1 MLNKRRFAFDVP
13 VDGVNNNYLSM
24 SELMDQYEHHKK
36 LSEWEKAKAI
46 LEYAVECSYLPAEI
60 ELANMYKTTPELNI
74 PHAERYRKAEH
85 IYRRVLNIL
94 DLSDD
99 MTAKIALELADL
111 YGNYMKRPIGG
122 LAMLLRAKRL
132 GRAVPERTLETC
144 RRQIAQMDIN
154 NFGKNAREAFDLA
167 SELLL
172 LSEADRFV
180 ELLLRECVETDNTSL
195 RGIAALSLA
204 DFYNDRKAECAT
216 YRKEAARYYR
226 IAGESGYPE
235 YLRIR
240 TQ

>member
-1 MLNKRRFAFDVP
+1 MTKEKCAIDVL
-13 VDGVNNNYLSM
+13 VGGACGHHWSM
-24 SELMDQYEHHKK
+24 PELMDQYIRHKK
-36 LSEWEKAKAI
+36 LSEWQKAKEI

-60 ELANMYKTTPELNI
+60 ELANLYKTTPELNI

-85 IYRRVLNIL
+85 IYHRVLNVL

-111 YGNYMKRPIGG
+111 YGNYMKQPIGG

-154 NFGKNAREAFDLA
+154 DFGKDTRSAFDLA

-172 LSEADRFV
+172 LGTADRFV
-180 ELLLRECVETDNTSL
+180 ELLLRECVESHKPSL
-195 RGIAALSLA
+195 RGHAALSLA
-204 DFYNDRKAECAT
+204 DFYNERQTECGA
-216 YRKEAARYYR
+216 YRKEAERYYR
-226 IAGESGYPE
+226 IACENGFPE
-235 YLRIR
+235 YLRAK
-240 TQ
+240 

>member
-1 MLNKRRFAFDVP
+1 MLNKRRFAFNVP

-36 LSEWEKAKAI
+36 LSEWGKAKAI

-60 ELANMYKTTPELNI
+60 ELANLYKTTPELNI

-85 IYRRVLNIL
+85 IYHRVLNVL

-111 YGNYMKRPIGG
+111 YGNYMKQPIGG
-122 LAMLLRAKRL
+122 LAMLLRTKRL

-154 NFGKNAREAFDLA
+154 DFGKDTRSAFDLA

-172 LSEADRFV
+172 LGTADRFV
-180 ELLLRECVETDNTSL
+180 ELLLRECVESHNQSL
-195 RGIAALSLA
+195 RGRAALSLA
-204 DFYNDRKAECAT
+204 DFYNDRQTECAA
-216 YRKEAARYYR
+216 YRKEAERYYR
-226 IAGESGYPE
+226 IACENGFPE
-235 YLRIR
+235 YLRAK
-240 TQ
+240 

>member
-1 MLNKRRFAFDVP
+1 MPNKRKFAFDVP
-13 VDGVNNNYLSM
+13 VNSEKDYYMSM
-24 SELMDQYEHHKK
+24 SELMEQYIRHKK
-36 LSEWEKAKAI
+36 LKEWEKAKAV
-46 LEYAVECSYLPAEI
+46 LEYATECGYLPAEI
-60 ELANMYKTTPELNI
+60 ELANLYKTTPEFNI
-74 PHAERYRKAEH
+74 PHSDRYHKAEH

-111 YGNYMKRPIGG
+111 YGNYMKQPIGG

-144 RRQIAQMDIN
+144 RRQITQMDIN
-154 NFGKNAREAFDLA
+154 NLGKNAREAFDLA

-172 LSEADRFV
+172 LSEVDRFV
-180 ELLLRECVETDNTSL
+180 ELLLRECVETDNISL

-204 DFYNDRKAECAT
+204 DFYNDRQAECVT
-216 YRKEAARYYR
+216 YRKEAERYYR
-226 IAGESGYPE
+226 IAGECGYPE
-235 YLRIR
+235 YLR